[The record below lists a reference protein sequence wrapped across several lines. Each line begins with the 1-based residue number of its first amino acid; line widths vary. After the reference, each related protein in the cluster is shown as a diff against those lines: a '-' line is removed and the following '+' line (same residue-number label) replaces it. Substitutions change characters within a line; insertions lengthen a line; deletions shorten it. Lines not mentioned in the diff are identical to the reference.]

1 MNNVKGGLKMTLTLS
16 EKIKGKLDS
25 TGKTTYWLAKKT
37 GLAFGALYPI
47 VSGKRKYPSFET
59 MEKIADALDVS
70 LDEFRT
76 NKK

>member
-1 MNNVKGGLKMTLTLS
+1 MALTLA
-16 EKIKGKLDS
+16 EKIKFMLDNN
-25 TGKTTYWLAKKT
+25 GKTIYWLAKET

-59 MEKIADALDVS
+59 MEKIADVLDIS